1 MSSLCFVCSGFLVLW
16 HFAADTYRSGF
27 LRKRAGQAGQLFFA
41 NIVRECERLGVWGEV
56 LPNRLVF
63 PASVGVQGGRG
74 ECFTG

>member
-1 MSSLCFVCSGFLVLW
+1 M
-16 HFAADTYRSGF
+16 
-27 LRKRAGQAGQLFFA
+27 
-41 NIVRECERLGVWGEV
+41 RECERLGVWGEV